1 MENCGSKKFDDF
13 SNLISSIAC
22 VYINNKDWKE
32 SICLCITYQK
42 TNSCIHIMGLCMRLG
57 IVKATS
63 EAIEMALGKKKK
75 RGPKSKA
82 KGGKALIIYIL
93 LIY

>member
-1 MENCGSKKFDDF
+1 
-13 SNLISSIAC
+13 
-22 VYINNKDWKE
+22 
-32 SICLCITYQK
+32 
-42 TNSCIHIMGLCMRLG
+42 MRLG